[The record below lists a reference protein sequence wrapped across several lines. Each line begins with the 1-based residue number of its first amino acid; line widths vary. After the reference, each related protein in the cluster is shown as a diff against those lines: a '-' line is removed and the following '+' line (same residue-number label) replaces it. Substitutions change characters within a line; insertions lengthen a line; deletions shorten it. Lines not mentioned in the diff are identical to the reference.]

1 LASLDPRI
9 RPAPLPIKLNGF
21 DEPTQ
26 PEVSMTESHTRCA
39 SRGKGSTF
47 GTHYRCR
54 VELWSQQS
62 LCGQRR
68 PHK

>member
-26 PEVSMTESHTRCA
+26 PEVTMTESHTRCA
-39 SRGKGSTF
+39 SHGVILIF
-47 GTHYRCR
+47 GEHR
-54 VELWSQQS
+54 LPDGW
-62 LCGQRR
+62 
-68 PHK
+68 